1 MKPLLPLTAILALCG
16 SSAAFAANLNIP
28 MSFEYIAL
36 DGKEIETSLF
46 NHKSELELDNG
57 THKIAIRYNDLVE
70 DDFSDSET
78 NYKSSPFVITLKVD
92 GDYEYH
98 MKPADGDFVKHP
110 KKFAKSPQV
119 VITRNDNGNV
129 NYQVKQTN
137 ITEESFVSRLFSGN
151 TATDIDVEAAVATG
165 TGASAATASS
175 TPVAP
180 VSKASP
186 AVAATAVTATAA
198 AANRPVTTADDAAKA
213 EQMLQYWWLHADEKT
228 RKEFMSWA
236 IKQL

>member
-1 MKPLLPLTAILALCG
+1 MKPLLPITAILALCG

-36 DGKEIETSLF
+36 DGQEVQTSLF
-46 NHKSELELDNG
+46 NHKSELELSNG
-57 THKIAIRYNDLVE
+57 THKIAVRYNDLVE

-78 NYKSSPFVITLKVD
+78 NIKSSPFIITLKVD

-110 KKFAKSPQV
+110 TKFAKAPQV
-119 VITRNDNGNV
+119 VITRQDNKVV
-129 NYQVKQTN
+129 NYQVTQTN
-137 ITEESFVSRLFSGN
+137 IAEESFVSRLFSGN
-151 TATDIDVEAAVATG
+151 TATDVDVEAAVATG
-165 TGASAATASS
+165 GVAAASAVPT
-175 TPVAP
+175 AP
-180 VSKASP
+180 VSKPSP
-186 AVAATAVTATAA
+186 IVAATAVTATQT
-198 AANRPVTTADDAAKA
+198 VTTTAADAAKA

-228 RKEFMSWA
+228 RKEFMGWA

>member
-1 MKPLLPLTAILALCG
+1 MKPLLPITAILALCG

-28 MSFEYIAL
+28 MAFEYIAL
-36 DGKEIETSLF
+36 DGKEVETSLF

-78 NYKSSPFVITLKVD
+78 NIKSSPFVITLKVD

-110 KKFAKSPQV
+110 AKFAKSPQV
-119 VITRNDNGNV
+119 VITRKDNGTV
-129 NYQVKQTN
+129 NYQVTQTN

-151 TATDIDVEAAVATG
+151 SATDVDVEAAVATG
-165 TGASAATASS
+165 AAVGVASS
-175 TPVAP
+175 APTAP

-198 AANRPVTTADDAAKA
+198 TANKTVTTADDAAKA
-213 EQMLQYWWLHADEKT
+213 EQMLQYWWLHADDKT